1 MAQAT
6 GFQFDKSTGNVHM
19 NAGDTGSFWVCCKRD
34 SGEDWPSTARM
45 LFTVKNGNGQI
56 VMQRIYR
63 PDDQWDQGD
72 GVMLIEFHNDDTDTW
87 DAGDYTMERR
97 YDIAPIWSELPA
109 PTSRCVNALQDGI
122 PHMVEGDVV
131 RTVFVGTLKIDGV
144 LGTI

>member
-6 GFQFDKSTGNVHM
+6 GFKFDAATGNVLM
-19 NAGDTGSFWVCCKRD
+19 NAGDTGSFWICCKRD

-45 LFTVKNGNGQI
+45 LFTVTSPFNEI

-72 GVMLIEFHNDDTDTW
+72 GVMLIEFHNDDTDEWAPGT
-87 DAGDYTMERR
+87 YQMERR
-97 YDIAPIWSELPA
+97 YDLTPIWEGTPSS
-109 PTSRCVNALQDGI
+109 SRCVNALAEGTAKMI
-122 PHMVEGDVV
+122 EGDVV
-131 RTVFVGTLKIDGV
+131 RTVFVGTLTIVGV